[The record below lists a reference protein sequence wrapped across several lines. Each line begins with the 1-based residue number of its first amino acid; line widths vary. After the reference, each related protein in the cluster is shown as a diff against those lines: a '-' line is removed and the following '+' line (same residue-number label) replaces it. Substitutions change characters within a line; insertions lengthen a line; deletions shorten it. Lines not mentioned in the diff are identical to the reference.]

1 MLFDLHPPP
10 PPHSATNPPALDAAG
25 MTAAGI
31 TAESLMMDKSKI
43 PRYVL
48 SDLAW
53 MGGMDDKRRIVV
65 GVLRGR

>member
-1 MLFDLHPPP
+1 
-10 PPHSATNPPALDAAG
+10 